1 LICNHFANVDEVIQG
16 ALDSHEV
23 LSASLIKKILEG
35 REYLKIA
42 PELVQCARDVS
53 LPQIDLN
60 LPKKPE
66 DLSLIYSLQK
76 QYGLGA
82 SIDRMIAA
90 LRW

>member
-1 LICNHFANVDEVIQG
+1 
-16 ALDSHEV
+16 
-23 LSASLIKKILEG
+23 
-35 REYLKIA
+35 
-42 PELVQCARDVS
+42 

-60 LPKKPE
+60 LPKKPV